1 MVVIPKGS
9 RNIRLEE
16 VEEAANYIAIQ
27 SAETD
32 EYYLNG
38 QWYINNFFDCV
49 WQCFPNFFIKRTVGW
64 TGEYRAGVTLI
75 YYRRE
80 GEQEEVHIPGPTLE
94 NLRFLVITNPFRY
107 YSMNFLEYHLNKY
120 VLSASI

>member
-38 QWYINNFFDCV
+38 QWYMNNFFECV
-49 WQCFPNFFIKRTVGW
+49 
-64 TGEYRAGVTLI
+64 
-75 YYRRE
+75 
-80 GEQEEVHIPGPTLE
+80 
-94 NLRFLVITNPFRY
+94 
-107 YSMNFLEYHLNKY
+107 
-120 VLSASI
+120 